1 MSRADELLESLR
13 SAGFRLTP
21 QRVMILSAIASSSGH
36 MTAENIHERVK
47 KSYPFI
53 DIATVYRTIQLLKR
67 QRLLVEIDLGS
78 GAYQY
83 ELTQDQRHHHI
94 VCRECGTTLDID
106 HHRFLEP
113 VRVALKQEY
122 EFEADLDHFAIFGI
136 CSSCRSSAQS
146 VSNPID

>member
-1 MSRADELLESLR
+1 MSKADELLESLR
-13 SAGFRLTP
+13 GAGYRLTP
-21 QRVMILSAIASSSGH
+21 QRVMILSAIASNSGH
-36 MTAENIHERVK
+36 MTAEDIHERVR

-67 QRLLVEIDLGS
+67 HRLLVEIDLGS

-94 VCRECGTTLDID
+94 VCRECGDTLDID

-136 CSSCRSSAQS
+136 CSKCSAKSQLL
-146 VSNPID
+146 NHPAE

>member
-1 MSRADELLESLR
+1 MSKADELLESLR
-13 SAGFRLTP
+13 GAGYRLTP
-21 QRVMILSAIASSSGH
+21 QRVMILSAIASNSGH
-36 MTAENIHERVK
+36 MTAEDIHERVR

-67 QRLLVEIDLGS
+67 HRLLVEIDLGS

-94 VCRECGTTLDID
+94 VCRECGDTLDID

-113 VRVALKQEY
+113 VRVALQQEY

-136 CSSCRSSAQS
+136 CGNCSAKSQLLNHP
-146 VSNPID
+146 VE

>member
-1 MSRADELLESLR
+1 MQKLTKAEELLESLR

-36 MTAENIHERVK
+36 MTAEDIHEKVK
-47 KSYPFI
+47 KTYPFI

-83 ELTQDQRHHHI
+83 EVTHDQRHHHI
-94 VCRECGTTLDID
+94 VCRDCGTTLDID

-113 VRVALKQEY
+113 VRVALQQEY

-136 CSSCRSSAQS
+136 CRQCRS
-146 VSNPID
+146 NN

>member
-1 MSRADELLESLR
+1 MSKADELLESLR

-136 CSSCRSSAQS
+136 CSSCRSEGQS
-146 VSNPID
+146 VGRPGA

>member
-1 MSRADELLESLR
+1 MTKAEELLDTLR
-13 SAGFRLTP
+13 GAGFTLTP
-21 QRVMILSAIASSSGH
+21 QRVMILSAIASGSGH
-36 MTAENIHERVK
+36 MTAEDIHERVK
-47 KSYPFI
+47 KTYPFI

-83 ELTQDQRHHHI
+83 ELTRDQRHHHI

-106 HHRFLEP
+106 HHRFMEP
-113 VRVALKQEY
+113 VRVALRKEY

-136 CSSCRSSAQS
+136 CRQCRS
-146 VSNPID
+146 NN